1 MCEKF
6 SFGVQK
12 IQRGQVWYVDEPE
25 EVTKV
30 LRENGSKALNGRR
43 PYFIV
48 NVNGLMVNCIPLTT
62 NTIGS
67 DARSDDIIFSNP
79 TQQTESRLV
88 ISQITTK
95 GVNEFSKYLYTF
107 DEDAIKEIMSRIKKS
122 LFGEKDTVQFP
133 KEKNDIPEEKDE
145 AKQETMVSDKSILP
159 DELTQFEIR
168 LKNYF
173 KLSPSKRKS
182 EPMFRTQ
189 REALIFMN
197 EYCDRPSSELCET
210 FGTDKPT
217 VYRMRTKAKE
227 VAYRRDS
234 QN

>member
-12 IQRGQVWYVDEPE
+12 IRRGQVWYVDEPE

-43 PYFIV
+43 PYFVV
-48 NVNGLMVNCIPLTT
+48 NVNGLMVNCVPLTT
-62 NTIGS
+62 NTVAS

-79 TQQTESRLV
+79 TQQIESRLV
-88 ISQITTK
+88 VSQITTK
-95 GVNEFSKYLYTF
+95 GTNEFSKYLYTF
-107 DEDAIKEIMSRIKKS
+107 DEDAIIEIMSRIKRS

-133 KEKNDIPEEKDE
+133 KEKNDILKEEELKPTQT
-145 AKQETMVSDKSILP
+145 AGVKTLP
-159 DELTQFEIR
+159 DELEQFELR
-168 LKNYF
+168 LKQYF
-173 KLSPSKRKS
+173 MKSANMRKT

-189 REALIFMN
+189 REAIIFLEN
-197 EYCDRPSSELCET
+197 YADKGSDELCT
-210 FGTDKPT
+210 LFGVDKPI

-227 VAYRRDS
+227 AAYRRG
-234 QN
+234 

>member
-12 IQRGQVWYVDEPE
+12 IQRGQVWYVDEAE

-43 PYFIV
+43 PYFVV
-48 NVNGLMVNCIPLTT
+48 NVNGIMVNCIPLTT
-62 NTIGS
+62 NTVGS
-67 DARSDDIIFSNP
+67 DNRSDDIIFSNP
-79 TQQTESRLV
+79 TQQIESRLV

-95 GVNEFSKYLYTF
+95 GVNEFAKYLYTF
-107 DEDAIKEIMSRIKKS
+107 DDDAIIEIMSRIKKS

-133 KEKNDIPEEKDE
+133 KEKNDILKEEEPEPASTAGVK
-145 AKQETMVSDKSILP
+145 TLP
-159 DELTQFEIR
+159 NELEQFELR
-168 LKNYF
+168 LKQYF
-173 KLSPSKRKS
+173 MKSANKRKA

-189 REALIFMN
+189 REAIIFLEN
-197 EYCDRPSSELCET
+197 YADKGSDELCT
-210 FGTDKPT
+210 IFGVNKPI

-227 VAYRRDS
+227 AAYRRG
-234 QN
+234 

>member
-12 IQRGQVWYVDEPE
+12 IRRGQVWYVDEPE

-48 NVNGLMVNCIPLTT
+48 NVNGLMVNCVPLTT
-62 NTIGS
+62 NTVAS

-79 TQQTESRLV
+79 TQQIESRLV
-88 ISQITTK
+88 VSQITTK
-95 GVNEFSKYLYTF
+95 GTNEFSKYLYTF
-107 DEDAIKEIMSRIKKS
+107 DEDAIKEIMSRIKRS
-122 LFGEKDTVQFP
+122 LFNEKDTTQFP
-133 KEKNDIPEEKDE
+133 KEKNDIIEKEEPKPTQT
-145 AKQETMVSDKSILP
+145 AGVKTLP
-159 DELTQFEIR
+159 DELKQFELR
-168 LKNYF
+168 LKQYF
-173 KLSPSKRKS
+173 MKSANMRKT

-189 REALIFMN
+189 REAIIFLEN
-197 EYCDRPSSELCET
+197 YADKGSDELCT
-210 FGTDKPT
+210 LFGVDKPV

-227 VAYRRDS
+227 AAYRRD
-234 QN
+234 

>member
-12 IQRGQVWYVDEPE
+12 IQRGQVWYVDEAE

-43 PYFIV
+43 PYFVV
-48 NVNGLMVNCIPLTT
+48 NVNGIMVNCIPLTT
-62 NTIGS
+62 NTVGS
-67 DARSDDIIFSNP
+67 DNRSDDIIFSNP
-79 TQQTESRLV
+79 TQQIDSRLA

-107 DEDAIKEIMSRIKKS
+107 DDDAIIEIMSRIKRS
-122 LFGEKDTVQFP
+122 LFGEKDTVQFT
-133 KEKNDIPEEKDE
+133 KEKNDILKEEEPEPTQTAGVK
-145 AKQETMVSDKSILP
+145 TLP
-159 DELTQFEIR
+159 DELKQFELR
-168 LKNYF
+168 LKQYF
-173 KLSPSKRKS
+173 MKSANMRKT

-189 REALIFMN
+189 REAIIFLEN
-197 EYCDRPSSELCET
+197 YADKGSDELCAI
-210 FGTDKPT
+210 FGVNKPI

-227 VAYRRDS
+227 AAYRRG
-234 QN
+234 

>member
-25 EVTKV
+25 DVTKV

-48 NVNGLMVNCIPLTT
+48 NVNGLMVNCVPLTT
-62 NTIGS
+62 NTVAS

-79 TQQTESRLV
+79 TQQIESRLV

-95 GVNEFSKYLYTF
+95 GTNEFSKYLYTF
-107 DEDAIKEIMSRIKKS
+107 DEDAIKDITFRIKRS
-122 LFGEKDTVQFP
+122 LFGEKDTIQFP
-133 KEKNDIPEEKDE
+133 KEKNDIIKEEELKPTPTTE
-145 AKQETMVSDKSILP
+145 IKTLP
-159 DELTQFEIR
+159 GEIEQFELR
-168 LKNYF
+168 LKQYF
-173 KLSPSKRKS
+173 MKSANKRKA

-189 REALIFMN
+189 REAIIFLEN
-197 EYCDRPSSELCET
+197 YADKGSDELCT
-210 FGTDKPT
+210 LFGVNKPI

-227 VAYRRDS
+227 AVYRRG
-234 QN
+234 